1 MLPTVGSDTLKIFIY
16 AAEVAGRA
24 LGVASM
30 PNLVPDAERRATIEK
45 AGNAIATVTNQVTN
59 AYVARLLA
67 EFVNQRIAVG
77 KGRGVDKGFDAGISV
92 VSETIRTSLADRN
105 TRNPDYLAIFP
116 DGAEA
121 YTSPTIKEDADLAV
135 DLRKSVA
142 DSTLTVKTDVL
153 ALLDTLIPLVE
164 PVVTAIRDG
173 EKEVNTLFQ
182 TELNGRKQIIDC
194 LWEQRKVV
202 ETALGRSG
210 RGLARFIF
218 FDFRSPGGPSGEP
231 AAESPPG
238 SSATPLPTP

>member
-16 AAEVAGRA
+16 AAEVAGRT

-30 PNLVPDAERRATIEK
+30 PNLVPDADRRATIEA
-45 AGNAIATVTNQVTN
+45 AGNAIAAITKQVTN

-67 EFVNQRIAVG
+67 EFVEQRIAVG

-92 VSETIRTSLADRN
+92 VSETIRTSLADRS
-105 TRNPDYLAIFP
+105 TRNPDYLAVFP
-116 DGAEA
+116 NGAEA
-121 YTSPTIKEDADLAV
+121 YTSPSIKEDADLAV
-135 DLRKSVA
+135 DLRKSIA

-153 ALLDTLIPLVE
+153 ALLDTLIPIVE
-164 PVVTAIRDG
+164 PIATAIRDG

-182 TELNGRKQIIDC
+182 SELNGRKQIIDC
-194 LWEQRKVV
+194 LWEQRKIV

-218 FDFRSPGGPSGEP
+218 FDFRSPGSPSEESAAEP
-231 AAESPPG
+231 AQG
-238 SSATPLPTP
+238 SSVTSAPTP